1 MYKNILFPIDLNQES
16 SWQKALPT
24 ALEYCKAFGST
35 LHVMNVVPDFG
46 MSVVGSYF
54 PDDFEQK
61 AVEAA
66 REQLHE
72 FVRQHVPEGV
82 KVQHIVGYGTVYDE
96 ILRVANDIKA
106 DLIVLASH
114 RPALKD
120 YLIGP
125 NAARVVRHFEGS
137 VLVVR

>member
-1 MYKNILFPIDLNQES
+1 MYKNILCPIDLNEES
-16 SWQKALPT
+16 SWAKALPT
-24 ALEYCKAFGST
+24 AVEYCKSFGAT

-54 PDDFEQK
+54 PEDFQQK
-61 AVEAA
+61 AIEAA
-66 REQLHE
+66 REQLHT

-82 KVQHIVGYGTVYDE
+82 KVQHIVANGTTYDE
-96 ILRVANDIKA
+96 ILRVAREIKA
-106 DLIVLASH
+106 DLVLLASH
-114 RPALKD
+114 RPELKD

-125 NAARVVRHFEGS
+125 TAARVVRHFEGS